1 MTLRKSCLMILAV
14 AVVGLTAPMSSKASI
29 ITYFALLDGPSESP
43 TNASPGIGTATI
55 TFDTVLFNVR
65 VQAEYSGLL
74 GNTTAAHI
82 HCCTAAAGA
91 GTAGVATQTPFFVGF
106 PLGGTAGTYDHLYTQ
121 VTTFTDFWNAPFVT
135 ANGGLTGAFTG
146 LLAGLDAGKAYF
158 NVHSSAFPGGEIRG
172 FLAPVPLPAALP
184 LFTTGLG
191 LLGLL
196 GWRRKRQQKMN
207 AAAA

>member
-1 MTLRKSCLMILAV
+1 MCIRDS
-14 AVVGLTAPMSSKASI
+14 
-29 ITYFALLDGPSESP
+29 
-43 TNASPGIGTATI
+43 
-55 TFDTVLFNVR
+55 
-65 VQAEYSGLL
+65 
-74 GNTTAAHI
+74 
-82 HCCTAAAGA
+82 
-91 GTAGVATQTPFFVGF
+91 
-106 PLGGTAGTYDHLYTQ
+106 LYTQ

-196 GWRRKRQQKMN
+196 GWRRKQQKKMN